1 MAEDNKAH
9 FFILLAISEMVYLLR
24 RGETKLIFSSFVDAG
39 VFLCSSQRSGPPF
52 SSRWRPRSCSARANN
67 RIFSKIGKNPILLG
81 SKKPPVSSAAQKTQS
96 SHRKCVLSTFIAD
109 RECVILTNLPDE
121 RSGGRTFLKHQFILQ
136 TYVKFGKNSEG
147 EGGGEVKEVFAVVSV
162 L

>member
-1 MAEDNKAH
+1 MEKPSLSSP
-9 FFILLAISEMVYLLR
+9 LLLTQGSFYVRVNEAARLF
-24 RGETKLIFSSFVDAG
+24 RG
-39 VFLCSSQRSGPPF
+39 
-52 SSRWRPRSCSARANN
+52 RWRPRSCSARANN

-81 SKKPPVSSAAQKTQS
+81 SKKPPVSSTAQKTQS

-136 TYVKFGKNSEG
+136 TYVKFGKNSEE